1 MFFEPVVSKQ
11 QDSDSEGLGLWTSLQ
26 ISILSVGT
34 LTVVDTGLLHRSLCE
49 CFLTYHVCMITF
61 PSYRTLCLSSLRLSN
76 NVRAFVSNLIY
87 TNF

>member
-1 MFFEPVVSKQ
+1 MLFEPVVSKQ
-11 QDSDSEGLGLWTSLQ
+11 QDSDTEGLGLWTSLQ

-61 PSYRTLCLSSLRLSN
+61 PSYRALCLSSLRLSMSAPSFQILST
-76 NVRAFVSNLIY
+76 RTF
-87 TNF
+87 